1 MPTPRGWLAAPGAAF
16 VCPAKPSG
24 SGLPGDLRRA
34 SSHGASPSTPS
45 SRTRRRRVS
54 STLRRSG
61 HSSAASLHSVSPTWP
76 ATSRSTWRTTTR
88 PIPAAHTFPITSRRF
103 TARTGSHVVAALP
116 AGAIW
121 HAREGGT
128 ARTRA
133 RRRMPWVFASPKPF
147 DGTHPHRGD
156 MAHLL
161 IIELPGGDDTD
172 LLIAAIT
179 RGDEFT
185 FLSAQLDHYRNQP
198 AVWSLLEAARELID
212 VPGFDDIE
220 VMRRVLDVHACRRI
234 DAVLCLLDIR
244 LVEAARL
251 AEKLNVRHISPATA
265 RLLRDKVSVRSRL
278 AERGIAQPAFELAE
292 SNAQLQAAVQRLGLP
307 VLIKPADGYGSQ
319 NIVVLRHAQDLD
331 PLLTPLTQM
340 LPSRADYGLG
350 VVANDRLLVE
360 RYLSGTFFGC
370 DTLSVDG
377 RHTIVGLHQKVMFE
391 PPSFAMRGST
401 FVPHSMPNANAS
413 MIERYVVSLLD
424 AVGFNWGAA
433 HTELMLTVEG
443 LHVIEINPR
452 LVGAK
457 IARLVSHSL
466 C

>member
-1 MPTPRGWLAAPGAAF
+1 
-16 VCPAKPSG
+16 
-24 SGLPGDLRRA
+24 
-34 SSHGASPSTPS
+34 
-45 SRTRRRRVS
+45 
-54 STLRRSG
+54 
-61 HSSAASLHSVSPTWP
+61 
-76 ATSRSTWRTTTR
+76 
-88 PIPAAHTFPITSRRF
+88 
-103 TARTGSHVVAALP
+103 
-116 AGAIW
+116 
-121 HAREGGT
+121 
-128 ARTRA
+128 
-133 RRRMPWVFASPKPF
+133 MPWVFASPKPF
-147 DGTHPHRGD
+147 DGSHPHRGD

-220 VMRRVLDVHACRRI
+220 VMRRVLDVHARRRI

-265 RLLRDKVSVRSRL
+265 RLLRDKVSVRRRL
-278 AERGIAQPAFELAE
+278 AERGIAQPTFELAE

-433 HTELMLTVEG
+433 HTELMLTAEG

-466 C
+466 GQSQHARLIAAHLGVQPTEPEPSDALVGVIRWIVAAQPGVLEAVRLPQWNDPRIRCVEVLKRPGDPVWPPFENADRIGYVMVCGADREEAERIADRVVAEATVVLKTEVQASTIEPTLRVHLQVLRS